1 MGLDI
6 SVFERVERSDIQEYE
21 TGRIYIDNNFHQNP
35 DIEVGWF
42 NTDGEASSF
51 RAGPY
56 SYYNKFRDA
65 LCYAIHGISAQEF
78 WLNSNAY
85 LGKPFYELID
95 FSDCEGV
102 FGPQACYK
110 LHGDFNTTNRWKFIY
125 YLKNGESIAKLES
138 EEAWELLED
147 IVKLGYDEQQDE
159 NEFLSL
165 YDDFMIAF
173 ESAAGTGA
181 LMFC

>member
-1 MGLDI
+1 
-6 SVFERVERSDIQEYE
+6 
-21 TGRIYIDNNFHQNP
+21 
-35 DIEVGWF
+35 
-42 NTDGEASSF
+42 
-51 RAGPY
+51 
-56 SYYNKFRDA
+56 
-65 LCYAIHGISAQEF
+65 
-78 WLNSNAY
+78 
-85 LGKPFYELID
+85 
-95 FSDCEGV
+95 
-102 FGPQACYK
+102 

-173 ESAAGTGA
+173 ESAAGKGA